1 MNVLIIEQLPSV
13 QHAIRRVVEAMP
25 EFKKLTTVGRDAAH
39 ESVDARQNTLLIF
52 GCSANLVEDRA
63 LLAETIQ
70 RYAPLRSLALYENP
84 DLDFAHS
91 AVRLGVAGYV
101 SKAAAPIVMR
111 ASLNLL
117 RVGGSCYPPLAR
129 TRPIGTRDAPTFM
142 EPGGLRLTAAAP
154 PHLTGRQTQLLGM
167 LAAGKD
173 ARAVGKKMGVTVA
186 TVRSHANK
194 LYHKLGARNRA
205 EAVFNAS
212 RLGLV

>member
-13 QHAIRRVVEAMP
+13 QHALRRVVETMP
-25 EFKKLTTVGRDAAH
+25 EFKKLTTVGRDMAH
-39 ESVDARQNTLLIF
+39 EWVDARQNTLLIF
-52 GCSANLVEDRA
+52 GCSANRIEDQVV
-63 LLAETIQ
+63 LAETIQ
-70 RYAPLRSLALYENP
+70 RYAPLRSLALYEDP
-84 DLDFAHS
+84 DLDFARS
-91 AVRLGVAGYV
+91 AVQLGVAGYV
-101 SKAAAPIVMR
+101 SKAAAPSVIQ

-129 TRPIGTRDAPTFM
+129 ARSSGARDAPSFT
-142 EPGGLRLTAAAP
+142 EWGGVAVTAATR

-205 EAVFNAS
+205 EAVFNAA

>member
-25 EFKKLTTVGRDAAH
+25 EFKKLTTVGRDTAH
-39 ESVDARQNTLLIF
+39 EWVDARQNTLLIF
-52 GCSANLVEDRA
+52 GCSANLIEDRA

-70 RYAPLRSLALYENP
+70 RYAPLRSVALYEDP
-84 DLDFAHS
+84 DLDFARS
-91 AVRLGVAGYV
+91 AVRLGVTGYV

-129 TRPIGTRDAPTFM
+129 TRSIGTRDAPTFV
-142 EPGGLRLTAAAP
+142 EPGGVPLAAAR
-154 PHLTGRQTQLLGM
+154 PHLTGRQAQLLGM

-173 ARAVGKKMGVTVA
+173 ARAMGKKMGVTVA

-205 EAVFNAS
+205 EAVFNAA